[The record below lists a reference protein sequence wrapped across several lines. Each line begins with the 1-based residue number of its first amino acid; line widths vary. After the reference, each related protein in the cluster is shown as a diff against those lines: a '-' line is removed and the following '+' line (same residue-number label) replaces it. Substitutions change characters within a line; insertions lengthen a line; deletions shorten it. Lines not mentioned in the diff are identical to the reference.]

1 MLRAHAG
8 AAVGVSP
15 LLFAALEVAYEV
27 AGRTHGAVDPTVGNT
42 IAALDYDRDLSEVK
56 ADPPYPA
63 QALDSVAGF
72 LDLHLNPA
80 NRTVDIP
87 RVVWT
92 LDLRRRHWPST
103 GQPIASLHNMN
114 LAYW

>member
-63 QALDSVAGF
+63 QALGSVAGF

-92 LDLRRRHWPST
+92 LDLRRRHWP
-103 GQPIASLHNMN
+103 
-114 LAYW
+114 